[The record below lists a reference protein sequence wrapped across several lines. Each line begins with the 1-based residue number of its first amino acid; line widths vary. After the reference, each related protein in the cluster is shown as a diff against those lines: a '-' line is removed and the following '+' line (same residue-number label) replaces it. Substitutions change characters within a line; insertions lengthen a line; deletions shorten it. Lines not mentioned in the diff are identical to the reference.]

1 MQTSPRND
9 DMRSGKAAAVLLVI
23 LVLVLLGA
31 GVMALMNRR
40 DQVASVNEEIRY
52 DDFGYAVTGARYE
65 KVIGTG
71 AAAIAPRG
79 TFCVVTLDVRNH
91 AQRVGY
97 RFDPKVAVLTDDQGH
112 EYNNSPRARSLLN
125 EEGGGDPCAGEVP
138 AGQSCTTDLV
148 FDVPEDSHGL
158 VLRLSYANALTDLL
172 DLVFWGRKRIRL
184 PQP

>member
-1 MQTSPRND
+1 MRNPTRKD
-9 DMRSGKAAAVLLVI
+9 ELRSGKAAGVLLVI
-23 LVLVLLGA
+23 LVLVLLGVGA
-31 GVMALMNRR
+31 LALMNRR

-71 AAAIAPRG
+71 AAAMAPRG
-79 TFCVVTLDVRNH
+79 TFCIVTLDVRNH

-97 RFDPKVAVLTDDQGH
+97 RFDPKIAVLTDDQGH
-112 EYNNSPRARSLLN
+112 EFDNAPRARSLLN
-125 EEGGGDPCAGEVP
+125 EQGGGDPCAGEVA

-148 FDVPEDSHGL
+148 FDVPEDSRGL
-158 VLRLSYANALTDLL
+158 MLRLSYANALTDLL
-172 DLVFWGRKRIRL
+172 DTVFWGRKRIRL